1 MENTIKIA
9 PAPHLH
15 SEQST
20 RSVMLDVI
28 IALLPAA
35 LVATWLFGWRAA
47 ALQLVC
53 VASCVAAEYLSCA
66 ILKKPSSVG
75 DLSCIVT
82 GLLLSFNLPAG
93 LPLWMAA
100 IGGVVAIA
108 VVKMMFG
115 GIGHNFVNPALVGRV
130 VLMCSFPLAMN
141 TYLQPLPIA
150 AADAVASATP
160 LSLLGTDALAEQYP
174 LWRLLVGLHAGALGE
189 TCGAA
194 LLLGFL
200 YLLRRRV
207 ITPVIPLTF
216 VGTVAVFTLIL
227 GEPPLYH
234 ILSGG
239 LLLGAIFMA
248 TDYTTSPMTPLGQFV
263 YAVGCGLVTVLI
275 RCFGSLPEGVSFAI
289 LLMNI
294 ATPLIDRVCHRRV
307 FGSVRRWRFAKK

>member
-35 LVATWLFGWRAA
+35 LVATWLFGWRALS
-47 ALQLVC
+47 LQLVC

-66 ILKKPSSVG
+66 VLKKPSSVG

-130 VLMCSFPLAMN
+130 VLMCSFPVAMN
-141 TYLQPLPIA
+141 TYLQPLPISG
-150 AADAVASATP
+150 ADAIASATP
-160 LSLLGTDALAEQYP
+160 LPLLGTDALGQQYP
-174 LWRLLVGLHAGALGE
+174 LWQLFVGLRAGALGE

-194 LLLGFL
+194 LILGFL
-200 YLLRRRV
+200 YLLWRRV
-207 ITPVIPLTF
+207 ITPVIPVTF
-216 VGTVAVFTLIL
+216 VGTVAAFTLIL

-248 TDYTTSPMTPLGQFV
+248 TD
-263 YAVGCGLVTVLI
+263 
-275 RCFGSLPEGVSFAI
+275 
-289 LLMNI
+289 
-294 ATPLIDRVCHRRV
+294 
-307 FGSVRRWRFAKK
+307 

>member
-1 MENTIKIA
+1 
-9 PAPHLH
+9 
-15 SEQST
+15 
-20 RSVMLDVI
+20 MLDVI

-35 LVATWLFGWRAA
+35 LVATWLFGWRALS
-47 ALQLVC
+47 LQLVC

-66 ILKKPSSVG
+66 VLKKPSSVG

-130 VLMCSFPLAMN
+130 VLMCSFPVAMN
-141 TYLQPLPIA
+141 TYLQPLPISG
-150 AADAVASATP
+150 ADAIASATP
-160 LSLLGTDALAEQYP
+160 LSLLGTDALGQQYP
-174 LWRLLVGLHAGALGE
+174 LWQLFVGLRAGALGE

-194 LLLGFL
+194 LILGFV
-200 YLLRRRV
+200 YLLWRRV

-216 VGTVAVFTLIL
+216 VGTVAAFTLIL

-263 YAVGCGLVTVLI
+263 YAVGCGLITVLI

>member
-35 LVATWLFGWRAA
+35 LVATWLFGWRALS
-47 ALQLVC
+47 LQLVC

-66 ILKKPSSVG
+66 VLKKPSSVG

-141 TYLQPLPIA
+141 TYLQPLPISS
-150 AADAVASATP
+150 ADAVASATP
-160 LSLLGTDALAEQYP
+160 LSPLGTDALGQQYP
-174 LWRLLVGLHAGALGE
+174 LWQLFVGLRPGALGE

-194 LLLGFL
+194 LILGFV
-200 YLLRRRV
+200 YLLWRRV

-216 VGTVAVFTLIL
+216 VGTVAAFTLIL

-248 TDYTTSPMTPLGQFV
+248 TDYTTSPMTPLGQCL
-263 YAVGCGLVTVLI
+263 YALGCGLLTVLI

-294 ATPLIDRVCHRRV
+294 ATPLLDRVCHRHV
-307 FGSVRRWRFAKK
+307 FGSRRWRRAQK

>member
-1 MENTIKIA
+1 MENTVKIA

-15 SEQST
+15 GEHST

-35 LVATWLFGWRAA
+35 LVATWLFGWCALS
-47 ALQLVC
+47 LQLVC

-66 ILKKPSSVG
+66 VLKKPSSVG

-130 VLMCSFPLAMN
+130 VLMCSFPVAMN

-160 LSLLGTDALAEQYP
+160 LSLLGTDALGQQYP
-174 LWRLLVGLHAGALGE
+174 LWQLFVGLRAGALGE

-200 YLLRRRV
+200 YLLWRRV

-216 VGTVAVFTLIL
+216 VGTVAAFTLIL

-263 YAVGCGLVTVLI
+263 YAVGCGLITVLI

>member
-1 MENTIKIA
+1 MHESIKTA

-20 RSVMLDVI
+20 RTVMLDVI
-28 IALLPAA
+28 LALLPAA
-35 LVATWLFGWRAA
+35 LVAVWLFGLRA
-47 ALQLVC
+47 LGLMLVS

-66 ILKKPSSVG
+66 VLKKPSSVG
-75 DLSCIVT
+75 DLSCVVT

-93 LPLWMAA
+93 LPFWMAA
-100 IGGVVAIA
+100 LGGVVAIV

-115 GIGHNFVNPALVGRV
+115 GIGHNFVNPALVGRI
-130 VLMCSFPLAMN
+130 VLMSSFPTLMSS
-141 TYLQPLPIA
+141 YMQPLAIS
-150 AADAVASATP
+150 AADAVTTATP
-160 LSLLGTDALAEQYP
+160 LSMLGDAALTEHFSLFQ
-174 LWRLLVGLHAGALGE
+174 LFVGLRPGALGE

-194 LLLGFL
+194 LLLGFA
-200 YLLRRRV
+200 YLLWRRV

-216 VGTVAVFTLIL
+216 VGTVAVMALLL

-248 TDYTTSPMTPLGQFV
+248 TDYTTTPMTPLGQAVF
-263 YAVGCGLVTVLI
+263 AVGCGLLTMLV

-289 LLMNI
+289 VLMNI

-307 FGSVRRWRFAKK
+307 FGSERRWRFAKK

>member
-75 DLSCIVT
+75 DLSCVVT
-82 GLLLSFNLPAG
+82 GLLLSLNLPAG

-160 LSLLGTDALAEQYP
+160 LSLLGNDALAEPYP

>member
-35 LVATWLFGWRAA
+35 LVATWLFGWRALS
-47 ALQLVC
+47 LQLVC

-66 ILKKPSSVG
+66 VLKKPSSVG

-130 VLMCSFPLAMN
+130 VLMCSFPVAMN
-141 TYLQPLPIA
+141 TYLQPLPISG
-150 AADAVASATP
+150 ADAIASATP
-160 LSLLGTDALAEQYP
+160 LPLLGTDALGQQYP
-174 LWRLLVGLHAGALGE
+174 LWQLFVGLRAGALGE

-194 LLLGFL
+194 LILGFL
-200 YLLRRRV
+200 YLLWRRV
-207 ITPVIPLTF
+207 ITPVIPVTF
-216 VGTVAVFTLIL
+216 VGTVAAFTLIL

-263 YAVGCGLVTVLI
+263 YAVGCGLITVLI

>member
-1 MENTIKIA
+1 LENTIKIA

-35 LVATWLFGWRAA
+35 LVATWLFGWRALS
-47 ALQLVC
+47 LQLVC

-66 ILKKPSSVG
+66 VLKKPSSVG

-160 LSLLGTDALAEQYP
+160 LSLLGTDALGQQYP
-174 LWRLLVGLHAGALGE
+174 LWQLFVGLRAGALGE

-194 LLLGFL
+194 LILGFV
-200 YLLRRRV
+200 YLLWRRV

-216 VGTVAVFTLIL
+216 VGTVAAFTLIL

-263 YAVGCGLVTVLI
+263 YAVGCGLITVLI

>member
-160 LSLLGTDALAEQYP
+160 LSLLGTDALTEQYP
-174 LWRLLVGLHAGALGE
+174 LWQLLVGLHAGALGE

-200 YLLRRRV
+200 YLLWRRV

-239 LLLGAIFMA
+239 LLLGAVFMA

-263 YAVGCGLVTVLI
+263 YAVGCGLFTVLI

>member
-35 LVATWLFGWRAA
+35 LVATWLFGWRALS
-47 ALQLVC
+47 LQLVC

-66 ILKKPSSVG
+66 VLKKPSSVG

-160 LSLLGTDALAEQYP
+160 LSLLGTDALGQQYP
-174 LWRLLVGLHAGALGE
+174 LWQLFVGLRAGALGE

-194 LLLGFL
+194 LILGFV
-200 YLLRRRV
+200 YLLWRRV

-216 VGTVAVFTLIL
+216 VGTVAAFTLIL

-263 YAVGCGLVTVLI
+263 YAVGCGLITVLI

>member
-66 ILKKPSSVG
+66 VLKKPSSVG
-75 DLSCIVT
+75 DLSCVVT
-82 GLLLSFNLPAG
+82 GLLLSLNLPAG

>member
-1 MENTIKIA
+1 MNTTIKTA

-15 SEQST
+15 GEQTT
-20 RSVMLDVI
+20 RRVMLDVL

-35 LVATWLFGWRAA
+35 MVASWLFGWRAIC
-47 ALQLVC
+47 LQLVC
-53 VASCVAAEYLSCA
+53 VASCVAAEHLSCA
-66 ILKKPSSVG
+66 VLKKPSSVG
-75 DLSCIVT
+75 DLSCVVT

-93 LPLWMAA
+93 LPLWMGA
-100 IGGVVAIA
+100 IGSVVAIV

-141 TYLQPLPIA
+141 TYMQPLPIS

-160 LSLLGTDALAEQYP
+160 LSMLGTQALTEQYP
-174 LWRLLVGLHAGALGE
+174 LWQLFVGLRAGALGE

-200 YLLRRRV
+200 YLLWRRV
-207 ITPVIPLTF
+207 ITPIIPLVF
-216 VGTVAVFTLIL
+216 VGTVAVFTLAL

-248 TDYTTSPMTPLGQFV
+248 TDYTTSPMTPLGQGL
-263 YAVGCGLVTVLI
+263 YALGCGLLTVLI

-294 ATPLIDRVCHRRV
+294 ATPLLDRVCHRHV
-307 FGSVRRWRFAKK
+307 FGSRRWRRAQK